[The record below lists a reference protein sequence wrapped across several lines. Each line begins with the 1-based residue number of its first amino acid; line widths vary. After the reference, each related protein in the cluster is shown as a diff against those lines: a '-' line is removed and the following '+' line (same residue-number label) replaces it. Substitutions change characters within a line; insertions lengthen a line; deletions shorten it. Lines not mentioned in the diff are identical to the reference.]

1 MRRHRPGPP
10 AETSPDDGAR
20 PGRGRAWA
28 KWVRRIL
35 AVAILIAAVVAAS
48 TQTKRL
54 EQGAALL
61 EHIRWG
67 WLVVAIVFELAS
79 LVVFARLQR
88 WLLRAGGVRLGFG
101 ALFEITLAGNSLAV
115 TLPGGAAWAAVFAY
129 EQLRRRG
136 ADRVLA
142 EWVILVAG
150 ALASFALFCIL
161 ASGVW
166 VAGRQGPVASLR
178 WLAVAL
184 AAIPLLAVAVGL
196 AVRYSSWARRQWA
209 TLLGSTER
217 LVPEGSRMAAV
228 LRLFWSQVRRVR
240 PGLWGWLVAF
250 ALAMANWL
258 CNCATLIACT
268 LALGA
273 HVHWRGVLVAY
284 ALAQISASLPIT
296 PGGIGVVEGSLT
308 FALIAYGQ
316 SASEAVA
323 IVLLYRIVSFWGVVP
338 LGWISWGYLAL
349 QQRRG
354 RRHGKHHPW
363 AVRQQRPDGQT
374 DPQGDGSRSVQQ
386 ASPPLTPR
394 RAN

>member
-1 MRRHRPGPP
+1 V
-10 AETSPDDGAR
+10 
-20 PGRGRAWA
+20 
-28 KWVRRIL
+28 KWVRRAL

-54 EQGAALL
+54 EQGADLL
-61 EHIRWG
+61 ENIRWG
-67 WLVVAIVFELAS
+67 WLVVAIAFELAS

-88 WLLRAGGVRLGFG
+88 WLLHAGGVRLGFG

-115 TLPGGAAWAAVFAY
+115 TLPGGAVWAAAFAF

-136 ADRVLA
+136 ADRALA

-150 ALASFALFCIL
+150 ALSSFALFCIL

-166 VAGRQGPVASLR
+166 VAGSQGPVASLR

-184 AAIPLLAVAVGL
+184 AAIPVVAAGVSL
-196 AVRYSSWARRQWA
+196 AVRDSSWVRRQWA
-209 TLLGSTER
+209 RVLGSVER
-217 LVPEGSRMAAV
+217 LVPRGGRMAAV
-228 LRLFWSQVRRVR
+228 LRLFWSRVRRVR
-240 PGLWGWLVAF
+240 PGLGGWLVAF

-258 CNCATLIACT
+258 CNCATLVACT
-268 LALGA
+268 FALGA
-273 HVHWRGVLVAY
+273 PVHWRGVLVAY

-316 SASEAVA
+316 NASEAVA

-338 LGWISWGYLAL
+338 FGWISWGYLAL
-349 QQRRG
+349 QQGRG

-363 AVRQQRPDGQT
+363 AIHHRQRQNRPDRQT
-374 DPQGDGSRSVQQ
+374 DARGDDSRGV
-386 ASPPLTPR
+386 PPAPAPLAPR
-394 RAN
+394 RADG

>member
-1 MRRHRPGPP
+1 V
-10 AETSPDDGAR
+10 T
-20 PGRGRAWA
+20 
-28 KWVRRIL
+28 WVRRVL
-35 AVAILIAAVVAAS
+35 ALVVLVAAAVAAS
-48 TQTKRL
+48 TQTKQL
-54 EQGAALL
+54 ERGASLL
-61 EHIRWG
+61 THLRWG
-67 WLVVAIVFELAS
+67 WLVVAIAFELAS

-88 WLLRAGGVRLGFG
+88 WLLHAGGVRLGFG

-115 TLPGGAAWAAVFAY
+115 TLPGGAVWAAAFAF

-150 ALASFALFCIL
+150 ALSSFALFCIL

-166 VAGRQGPVASLR
+166 VAGSTGPVASLR

-184 AAIPLLAVAVGL
+184 AAIPVLAGAVSL
-196 AVRYSSWARRQWA
+196 AVRYSSWARRVCSSLVAWA
-209 TLLGSTER
+209 ER
-217 LVPEGSRMAAV
+217 IVPRSGRAAAV
-228 LRLFWSQVRRVR
+228 LQLFWSRVRRVR
-240 PGLWGWLVAF
+240 PGVTGWLVAF
-250 ALAMANWL
+250 ALAMGNWL

-273 HVHWRGVLVAY
+273 PVHWRGVLVAY

-316 SASEAVA
+316 DPTQAVA

-338 LGWISWGYLAL
+338 LGWASWAYLGL

-354 RRHGKHHPW
+354 RRRGKHHPW
-363 AVRQQRPDGQT
+363 AIHHRQHPPETESPTHPRADGTQ
-374 DPQGDGSRSVQQ
+374 PVPPAGHPLNPGS
-386 ASPPLTPR
+386 AT
-394 RAN
+394 